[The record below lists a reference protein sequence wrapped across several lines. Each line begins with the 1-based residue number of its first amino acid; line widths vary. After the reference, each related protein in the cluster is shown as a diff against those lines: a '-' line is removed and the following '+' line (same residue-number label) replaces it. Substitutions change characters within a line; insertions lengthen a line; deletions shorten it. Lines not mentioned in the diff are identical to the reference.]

1 MKSKC
6 QVNRVIFRKQA
17 SLDHARS
24 GIFLFQGK
32 NMKNKWGVTVKTTLS
47 RSGKGQKTLKYL
59 KQYWTLYLMLILPI
73 AYFVIFRYI
82 PMTYIQIAFKKYS
95 IVTNVWDMPW
105 ADNNGFEY
113 FIKAF
118 SNRDFLYALR
128 NTIMLNLLDLV
139 VGFPAP
145 IILAI
150 LLNELTFK
158 RFKRITQTIA
168 YMPHFLSWIIISGMA
183 LQLLAPTSG
192 LVNIVLNRLGFD
204 SVPFLNDSTHWV
216 WTYVLLGV
224 WKSVGWNTIIYLA
237 ALTSIDPQLYEAAS
251 IDGAGRFRKIWHI
264 TLPGLRP
271 TIITLLILS
280 LGRILSSEFDR
291 PYALGNA
298 LVNNVSNVIATFV
311 YTHGIRGLQFSLT
324 TAVGLFQSV
333 VCVIFL
339 FAANALAKKFGERG
353 IW

>member
-1 MKSKC
+1 MKTAIAEPVS
-6 QVNRVIFRKQA
+6 RR
-17 SLDHARS
+17 R
-24 GIFLFQGK
+24 
-32 NMKNKWGVTVKTTLS
+32 MKVRN
-47 RSGKGQKTLKYL
+47 YL
-59 KQYWTLYLMLILPI
+59 KKYWTLYLMLLLPI
-73 AYFVIFRYI
+73 TYFIIFKYI

-95 IVTNVWDMPW
+95 IVKSPWEMPW
-105 ADNNGFEY
+105 ADNHGFEY

-128 NTIMLNLLDLV
+128 NTIMLNFLDLV

-150 LLNELTFK
+150 LLNELPYK
-158 RFKRITQTIA
+158 RFKRFTQTVA
-168 YMPHFLSWIIISGMA
+168 YMPHFLSWIIVSGMA
-183 LQLLAPTSG
+183 VQLLAPTSG
-192 LVNIVLNRLGFD
+192 LVNIVLNRLGFE
-204 SVPFLNDSTHWV
+204 SVPFLNDPTHWV

-237 ALTSIDPQLYEAAS
+237 ALTNIDPQLYEAAA
-251 IDGAGRFRKIWHI
+251 IDGAGRMRSIWHI

-271 TIITLLILS
+271 TIITLLILN
-280 LGRILSSEFDR
+280 LGRILGSEFDR
-291 PYALGNA
+291 PYALGNH
-298 LVNNVSNVIATFV
+298 LVNNVSNVIATFT
-311 YTHGIRGLQFSLT
+311 YTNGIRGLQFSLT

-353 IW
+353 VW